1 MLIETN
7 EEVTEEITDPAL
19 AFTIANMHKK
29 SSHALL
35 SGSVSIKDLQKQP
48 SGELT
53 KTSAAGKAVSNTAE
67 KEVVI
72 KISNV
77 KRPQRL
83 SKKLWDQI
91 TTVRSPASSL
101 ELSSQ
106 SARDSIVSKEGVT
119 PDSFTDRMPAPI

>member
-1 MLIETN
+1 
-7 EEVTEEITDPAL
+7 L
-19 AFTIANMHKK
+19 AFTIANIQKK

-53 KTSAAGKAVSNTAE
+53 KTSAAVEPVPNTTE

-77 KRPQRL
+77 KKPQRL

-91 TTVRSPASSL
+91 TTVRSPVSSL
-101 ELSSQ
+101 EMGSQ
-106 SARDSIVSKEGVT
+106 SARDSVASKEGVT
-119 PDSFTDRMPAPI
+119 PDSFTDRAPAPI